1 MRGFVVV
8 GMVAT
13 LLLAG
18 CSREQGDGHGRA
30 ADSPAKGP
38 HPLVTVS
45 EDQAVSPVGP
55 WHPAAVEVTDANAAS
70 LAKQAE
76 AALGEGNLY
85 ADSHSALPIL
95 LALARHAPSDNAVAA
110 ALSRATRA
118 LLQQGDTALAA
129 IDSDPD
135 ALRGAHEVAA
145 VARSIAPADEAVQAY
160 LGRVD
165 RAEAAANA
173 NRSGER
179 ALVAGEVGEDGKAGA
194 LQQFRQALQWR
205 PGDARAQQGLAAAES
220 QLIRRAEQAAEKHDY
235 AAAERWLGSAGKV
248 RGDLGTV
255 DHARAQIAQ
264 RRAARIRELRD
275 LAIAAL
281 AKEDGL
287 DVARG
292 HLASLLRIAPSG
304 DPAAV
309 ELRQRIE
316 LASHYGMFR
325 PGQVFTEALRN
336 GGRGPQMV
344 VVPHGAFRMGA
355 AEGEPDA
362 TDAEYPARN
371 IRFDRGVALARTEV
385 TVDEFGR
392 FVAATG
398 YRSRA
403 ERRGYSTAYD
413 ERSGNLVRRSRVDW
427 RSDYAGKPAAGHMPV
442 LHVSWQD
449 AHAYAEWLAEQ
460 TGQRYRLP
468 SEAEFEY
475 ALRATSVSRFPWP
488 GEVPPPG
495 AGNFT
500 GGKDESPSGRK
511 WRNAFKGYGD
521 DAWGPALVGGYSANA
536 FGLHDLAGNVSEWV
550 ADCWH
555 DTYRRAPDDGQAW
568 VNPGCR
574 AAVVRGGSWASSP
587 AQTRSAW
594 RLGSDRNTTNAR
606 VGFRVAREI

>member
-1 MRGFVVV
+1 MRAIVVA

-18 CSREQGDGHGRA
+18 CSREQGEGHGAGDGR
-30 ADSPAKGP
+30 PAKGSRP
-38 HPLVTVS
+38 MVTVS

-55 WHPAAVEVTDANAAS
+55 WRAPVVEVTDGTFRT
-70 LAKQAE
+70 LAQQADR
-76 AALGEGNLY
+76 ALVDGNLY
-85 ADSHSALPIL
+85 ADAGSALPLL
-95 LALARHAPSDNAVAA
+95 LALARHRPEDPAIADSLARATTALLAQGDA
-110 ALSRATRA
+110 ALA
-118 LLQQGDTALAA
+118 G
-129 IDSDPD
+129 IDIEPD
-135 ALRGAHEVAA
+135 SLREAHQVAA
-145 VARSIAPADEAVQAY
+145 VARTVAPAHEAVQGY

-165 RAEAAANA
+165 RAEAAAKA
-173 NRSGER
+173 NRQGER
-179 ALVAGEVGEDGKAGA
+179 ALAAGNVGENGKGGA
-194 LQQFRQALQWR
+194 LAHFRQALKWR
-205 PGDARAQQGLAAAES
+205 PGDARARQGLAAAES
-220 QLIRRAEQAAEKHDY
+220 QLIRRAEQAAEAHDY
-235 AAAERWLGSAGKV
+235 AGADRWLDRADRV
-248 RGDLGTV
+248 RTGVDTV
-255 DHARAQIAQ
+255 AHARTQIAE

-275 LAIAAL
+275 LGVAA
-281 AKEDGL
+281 AGREDGL

-336 GGRGPQMV
+336 GGRSPVMV

-355 AEGEPDA
+355 AEGERDA
-362 TDAEYPARN
+362 SDAEYPARN
-371 IRFDRGVALARTEV
+371 IRFDRGVAMSRTEV
-385 TVDEFGR
+385 TVGEFGR

-403 ERRGYSTAYD
+403 ERRGYSIAYD

-427 RSDYAGKPAAGHMPV
+427 RSDYTGKRADERMPV
-442 LHVSWQD
+442 AHVSWED
-449 AHAYAEWLAEQ
+449 AHAYAQWLSDQ
-460 TGQRYRLP
+460 TGQSYRLP

-475 ALRATSVSRFPWP
+475 ALRAGTQTRFPWP
-488 GEVPPPG
+488 GEVPPAG
-495 AGNFT
+495 MGNFT
-500 GGKDESPSGRK
+500 GAKDASPSGRG
-511 WRNAFKGYGD
+511 WRNAFDGYRD
-521 DAWGPALVGGYSANA
+521 DAWGPAAVGSYSVNA
-536 FGLHDLAGNVSEWV
+536 YGLHDLAGNVSEWV

-555 DTYRRAPDDGQAW
+555 HTYRRAPDDGKAW

-574 AAVVRGGSWASSP
+574 TAVVRGGSWASSP

-606 VGFRVAREI
+606 VGFRVVRDI

>member
-1 MRGFVVV
+1 MRAI
-8 GMVAT
+8 MVASMAAT

-18 CSREQGDGHGRA
+18 CSREQGDSRGA
-30 ADSPAKGP
+30 AGDTVAKGP
-38 HPLVTVS
+38 RPVVTVS
-45 EDQAVSPVGP
+45 GDQAVSPVGP
-55 WHPAAVEVTDANAAS
+55 WHVPVVEVTAGNADA
-70 LAKQAE
+70 LKRQAD
-76 AALGEGNLY
+76 AALAQGNLY
-85 ADSHSALPIL
+85 ADAGSALPIL
-95 LALARHAPSDNAVAA
+95 LALARFAPQDKHVTL
-110 ALSRATRA
+110 ALDRATRA
-118 LLQQGDTALAA
+118 LLAQGDAALAA
-129 IDSDPD
+129 IDTEPD
-135 ALRGAHEVAA
+135 ALRGAYEVAA
-145 VARSIAPADEAVQAY
+145 VARSVAPASEAVQAY

-165 RAEAAANA
+165 RAEEAANA
-173 NRSGER
+173 NRRGER
-179 ALVAGEVGEDGKAGA
+179 ALAAGQVGENGKGGA
-194 LQQFRQALQWR
+194 LRQFRQALQWR

-220 QLIRRAEQAAEKHDY
+220 QLIRRAELAAEKHDY
-235 AAAERWLGSAGKV
+235 EAADRWLSLAGKV
-248 RGDLGTV
+248 REDVGTV

-275 LAIAAL
+275 LGVVAL
-281 AKEDGL
+281 GKEDGL
-287 DVARG
+287 DIARG

-316 LASHYGMFR
+316 LASHYGVFR

-355 AEGEPDA
+355 VEAERDA
-362 TDAEYPARN
+362 TDAEFPARN
-371 IRFDRGVALARTEV
+371 IRFDRGVAMARTEV
-385 TVDEFGR
+385 TVGEFGR

-413 ERSGNLVRRSRVDW
+413 ERSGNLVRRSNVDW
-427 RSDYAGKPAAGHMPV
+427 RSDYTGKRAAEHLPV
-442 LHVSWQD
+442 VHVSWQD
-449 AHAYAEWLAEQ
+449 AHAYAQWLSEQ
-460 TGQRYRLP
+460 TGQTYRLP

-475 ALRATSVSRFPWP
+475 AVRAGTQSRFPWP
-488 GEVPPPG
+488 GDVPPAN

-500 GGKDESPSGRK
+500 GGKDASPSGRG
-511 WRNAFKGYGD
+511 WRNAFAGYADG
-521 DAWGPALVGGYSANA
+521 AWGPAPVGKYSANA
-536 FGLHDLAGNVSEWV
+536 YGLHDLAGNVSEWV

-555 DTYRRAPDDGQAW
+555 DTYRRAPDDGEAW

-574 AAVVRGGSWASSP
+574 TAVVRGGSWASSP

-606 VGFRVAREI
+606 VGFRVVRDI